1 MALHICDIIS
11 DYNGPPHG
19 YWYYAYEWMNGE
31 IPNNGRN
38 IESQIMVKLLQQ
50 LSFSNC
56 ELPNVL
62 AKTSTALKHVLTT
75 EVEMDADNY
84 AVYQY

>member
-1 MALHICDIIS
+1 
-11 DYNGPPHG
+11 
-19 YWYYAYEWMNGE
+19 
-31 IPNNGRN
+31 
-38 IESQIMVKLLQQ
+38 MVKLLQQ

-84 AVYQY
+84 AVYQYWQQMWRWMQITMQCISTGNRCGDGCR

>member
-1 MALHICDIIS
+1 
-11 DYNGPPHG
+11 
-19 YWYYAYEWMNGE
+19 MNGYLSE

-56 ELPNVL
+56 ELPNIL
-62 AKTSTALKHVLTT
+62 AKTSTALKPVFG
-75 EVEMDADNY
+75 DGCR
-84 AVYQY
+84 

>member
-1 MALHICDIIS
+1 
-11 DYNGPPHG
+11 
-19 YWYYAYEWMNGE
+19 MNGYLSE

-56 ELPNVL
+56 ELPNISTE
-62 AKTSTALKHVLTT
+62 TSTALKPVLTT
-75 EVEMDADNY
+75 DVEMDADNY
-84 AVYQY
+84 AVYRY